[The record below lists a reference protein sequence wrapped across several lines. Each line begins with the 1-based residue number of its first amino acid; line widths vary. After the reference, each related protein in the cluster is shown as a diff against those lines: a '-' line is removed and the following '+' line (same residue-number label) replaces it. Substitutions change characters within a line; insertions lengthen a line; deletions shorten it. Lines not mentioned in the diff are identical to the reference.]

1 MPIYGTGTGIASGIE
16 GPTVAPA
23 TSEERSFWGEVERFK
38 TKADEAYNLWQKLR
52 AKRQAAASNPKLQ
65 AEYDEV
71 MGQAENITAKVS
83 DVERVVASVKE
94 GIGGTITG
102 LFGLEGI
109 DMAKREARSYLGDL
123 GLPQLLI
130 IGVAAAIAWIGSW
143 LADAYI
149 VDRKLTAV
157 ERLTAQGIPIDEAG
171 KIISD
176 KPDGGPLDI
185 LAGRVGTGIAIA
197 GLAAVVLYFF
207 FEKKRGF

>member
-23 TSEERSFWGEVERFK
+23 TSEERSFWDEVDRFK
-38 TKADEAYNLWQKLR
+38 AKADEAGRLWQKLR
-52 AKRQAAASNPKLQ
+52 GKRQAAASDPKLQ
-65 AEYDEV
+65 AEYDQV
-71 MGQAENITAKVS
+71 MGQAESITAKVS
-83 DVERVVASVKE
+83 DVERAVAAAKSGVYE
-94 GIGGTITG
+94 TVTG
-102 LFGLEGI
+102 WFGLEGA
-109 DMAKREARSYLGDL
+109 DMVKREARAYLGDL
-123 GLPQLLI
+123 GFPQLVI
-130 IGVAAAIAWIGSW
+130 IAVAAAIAWIGSW
-143 LADAYI
+143 MADAYI

-157 ERLTAQGIPIDEAG
+157 ENLTAQGIPIDEAG